1 MNTTSKQISH
11 WRVVAA
17 SVCGTS
23 HIKNQQLCQD
33 AHHWQLLPGN
43 VLVTAAA
50 DGAGSASQGK
60 VGAMVAVET
69 AIETLSL
76 KEITPDILAD
86 DALVQSLLHEAL
98 LAAKKAVEDEA
109 IACSKQPQ
117 DLATTLIIMLATPKM
132 VAVAQIGDGLAVA
145 KDEQGNLL
153 ALTTPDNGEYINE
166 TTFLTSP
173 HALDTAQMKIWRE
186 TIVNIGVL
194 TDGLQMLALNML
206 VGEPHKPFFFPLFDF
221 VKNAE
226 DKTLAKEQLVRF
238 LGSERITQRTDDDLT
253 LILASFRSAEC

>member
-1 MNTTSKQISH
+1 MKTSKQNPH
-11 WRVVAA
+11 WQVVAA

-23 HIKNQQLCQD
+23 HIKNKQLCQD

-43 VLVTAAA
+43 VLVAAAA

-69 AIETLSL
+69 AIENLSL
-76 KEITPDILAD
+76 KEITRKSLTD
-86 DALVQSLLHEAL
+86 DEAVQLLLTDAL

-109 IACSKQPQ
+109 AACKQQPQ
-117 DLATTLIIMLATPKM
+117 DLATTLIIAIASPEM
-132 VAVAQIGDGLAVA
+132 VAAVQVGDGTAVA
-145 KDEQGNLL
+145 KDRAGNLL
-153 ALTTPDNGEYINE
+153 ALTLPDNGEYINE

-173 HALDTAQMKIWRE
+173 GALDTAQMRLWRE
-186 TIVNIGVL
+186 AIVNVALL
-194 TDGLQMLALNML
+194 TDGLQMLALNMV

-221 VKNAE
+221 VKKAQDQAE
-226 DKTLAKEQLVRF
+226 AKEQLVKF

-253 LILASFRSAEC
+253 LIIGCFGQ

>member
-23 HIKNQQLCQD
+23 HVKNQQLCQD

-69 AIETLSL
+69 AIETLAMQ
-76 KEITPDILAD
+76 EITPDILAD
-86 DALVQSLLHEAL
+86 DALVQSLLNQAL
-98 LAAKKAVEDEA
+98 LAARKAVEDEA

-117 DLATTLIIMLATPKM
+117 DLATTLIVMLATPNM

-145 KDEQGNLL
+145 KDHQGNLL
-153 ALTTPDNGEYINE
+153 ALTTPDNGEYINQ

-173 HALDTAQMKIWRE
+173 DALDTAQIKLWRE

-221 VKNAE
+221 VENAE

-253 LILASFRSAEC
+253 LILAGFRSAEC